1 MNRRAETRRCLA
13 AAAAACIVAFV
24 TPAAA
29 SAAPAH
35 ARIIDPAG
43 DVPYSFDDQADVTA
57 IDVAWTDLLV
67 VQVTYAAPP
76 PSPDL
81 SLLVSSAARSEL
93 DPDVDMCDPDMAD
106 SFTVQADADGATF
119 RDPYIEG
126 TLTAPPVWAGAT
138 VTYTFSSPT
147 LVRKYNTNGSDPFA
161 CVDGSA
167 QEDWFYGAFD
177 GKRIKLTAQTAEE
190 GVGRELGRRYGTTA
204 QASMKVRCLAR
215 GKRRATPEFVA
226 MRWCGF
232 QAPVSRR
239 TVAIGQMSIML
250 IAGVPETSDVFVK
263 KFPRGARECGTT
275 DFSGRWLLAPFPAH
289 FGGAS
294 MSVWAKR
301 TGCRTARRV
310 ARYAAAGK
318 RRRGFRCR
326 TTRTAHEYLAE
337 RCTARGG
344 RIVWYETGA

>member
-1 MNRRAETRRCLA
+1 MNRRSDTRLCLA
-13 AAAAACIVAFV
+13 AAAAACFVALV
-24 TPAAA
+24 MPSAAA
-29 SAAPAH
+29 AAPAH
-35 ARIIDPAG
+35 AHVTDPAD
-43 DVPYSFDDQADVTA
+43 DVPYSFEDQADVTA
-57 IDVAWTDLLV
+57 IDVAWTDHLV

-93 DPDVDMCDPDMAD
+93 DPDVDVCDPDMAD

-119 RDPYIEG
+119 QDPYIEG
-126 TLTAPPVWAGAT
+126 TLTAPPVWVGTT

-167 QEDWFYGAFD
+167 QQDWFYGAFD
-177 GKRIKLTAQTAEE
+177 GKRIKLTADAAEE
-190 GVGRELGRRYGTTA
+190 GVGRELARRYGSSA
-204 QASMKVRCLAR
+204 QAGMKVRCLAR
-215 GKRRATPEFVA
+215 GKRQATSDFVA

-232 QAPVSRR
+232 EAPVSRR

-250 IAGVPETSDVFVK
+250 IAGVPEAGHVFVK
-263 KFPRGARECGTT
+263 KFPRGTRECGTT
-275 DFSGRWLLAPFPAH
+275 DFSGRWLLAPFPAN

-310 ARYAAAGK
+310 ARSAVAAK

-326 TTRTAHEYLAE
+326 TTRAGHEFLAE
-337 RCTARGG
+337 RCKARGG